1 MNKFIFTC
9 GDINGIGPEI
19 VIKALNKIAADSPSR
34 LESDHVSNPNPQDS
48 FIFICP
54 KNIFEETI
62 KRTPA
67 KFNFQIENKFA
78 ENESGRVLILNIK
91 NAKLQSGKPT
101 KDSGKAAFKAI
112 KLSSDILHKK
122 KADAVI
128 TAPISKAAIRL
139 AGYNY
144 PGHTEMYAE
153 WSKTKNF
160 VMLFVSKELKA
171 GLITIHEPIKAVPKL
186 LSAKNIENKI
196 KVVIYTLINDLNI
209 LNPKVAVL
217 GLNPHAG
224 EGGLIGTEE
233 KKIIAPLILKSEFAK
248 YLSEPFSPDA
258 FFGSMAYK
266 KYDLVLGMYHD
277 QVLIPFK
284 LLSFSSG
291 VNYTAGLP
299 IVRTSPD
306 HGVAYDIAGKNVAD
320 ESSILEAFY
329 LAEKIVQNRKKN
341 AFRKNI

>member
-1 MNKFIFTC
+1 MNKYIFTC
-9 GDINGIGPEI
+9 GDTNGIGPEI
-19 VIKALNKIAADSPSR
+19 VVKALNKITVTSSSG
-34 LESDHVSNPNPQDS
+34 LESNQINSSNSQNG

-67 KFNFQIENKFA
+67 NFDFQIENKFVDF
-78 ENESGRVLILNIK
+78 EHDHVLVLNIK
-91 NAKLQSGKPT
+91 NTKLKFGKAT
-101 KDSGKAAFKAI
+101 KASGKAAFRAI
-112 KLSSDILHKK
+112 KLSSEILNKK

-128 TAPISKAAIRL
+128 TAPISKAAIKL

-153 WSKTKNF
+153 WSKIKDF
-160 VMLFVSKELKA
+160 VMLFTSKELRA
-171 GLITIHEPIKAVPKL
+171 GLVTIHEPLKAVPKL
-186 LSAKNIENKI
+186 LSAKNIEKKI
-196 KVVIYTLINDLNI
+196 KVVIDTLINDMNI
-209 LNPKVAVL
+209 LNPSVAVL

-224 EGGLIGTEE
+224 EDGLIGTEE
-233 KKIIAPLILKSEFAK
+233 KKIIAPLVKKSEYAK
-248 YLSEPFSPDA
+248 YLSGPFSPDA
-258 FFGSMAYK
+258 FFGSKAYK
-266 KYDLVLGMYHD
+266 KYDFVLGMYHD

-284 LLSFSSG
+284 LLNFSLG
-291 VNYTAGLP
+291 VNFTAGLP

-306 HGVAYDIAGKNVAD
+306 HGVAYDIAGKNIAD

-329 LAEKIVQNRKKN
+329 LAEKIVHNRKKN